1 MDIMIPTTDA
11 QRLYKQ
17 WQDGKLL
24 DVEERR
30 ALRPDGESSSSTTA
44 SFAELLKSAA
54 ERDS

>member
-1 MDIMIPTTDA
+1 MEMTIPPTDA

-30 ALRPDGESSSSTTA
+30 ALRLEPEPNSTNGM
-44 SFAELLKSAA
+44 SFAELLKSSA
-54 ERDS
+54 EMDS